1 MRSLSLSFLSQ
12 IWDNNN
18 THIFL
23 FLIFYNKSQQK
34 CIGAGR
40 SSHSLSVSASQDEVS
55 GLVGELGVELGVGQ
69 GLAGRLSPGP
79 VIKL

>member
-1 MRSLSLSFLSQ
+1 MVLDGLPILCV
-12 IWDNNN
+12 W
-18 THIFL
+18 
-23 FLIFYNKSQQK
+23 
-34 CIGAGR
+34 
-40 SSHSLSVSASQDEVS
+40 ASQDEVS